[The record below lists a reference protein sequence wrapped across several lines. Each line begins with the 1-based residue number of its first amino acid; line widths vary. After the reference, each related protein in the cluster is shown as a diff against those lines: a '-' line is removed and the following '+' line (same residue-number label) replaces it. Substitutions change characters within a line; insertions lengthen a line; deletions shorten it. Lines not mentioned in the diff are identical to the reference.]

1 MTAPARAVAPAPP
14 RRAAAAPRPEAS
26 RRPQR
31 RPEPRRLPR
40 RMPRVG
46 GLWIPLVALML
57 GGIVWLNVTKLQI
70 TNRVSQTID
79 AQQAVQSDN
88 ARLRTA
94 ISRHDKSVL
103 AEARRRLDM
112 RPAEDVTFVR
122 APTP

>member
-1 MTAPARAVAPAPP
+1 
-14 RRAAAAPRPEAS
+14 
-26 RRPQR
+26 
-31 RPEPRRLPR
+31 
-40 RMPRVG
+40 MPRVG

>member
-1 MTAPARAVAPAPP
+1 MTAPARAAAPAPP